1 MADKPSTCPVC
12 SKRLSKKQWYYRNGQ
27 YFDKRRC
34 FYTAQE
40 KAEQE
45 NAKAKEEA
53 KAKAEEANAKDAQPQ
68 AAASEKTEAKADAKQ
83 KG

>member
-12 SKRLSKKQWYYRNGQ
+12 SKRLSKKQWFYRNGQ
-27 YFDKRRC
+27 YFDKKRC
-34 FYTAQE
+34 FYTARE

-45 NAKAKEEA
+45 NAKAKVEEA
-53 KAKAEEANAKDAQPQ
+53 KAKDAQPQ